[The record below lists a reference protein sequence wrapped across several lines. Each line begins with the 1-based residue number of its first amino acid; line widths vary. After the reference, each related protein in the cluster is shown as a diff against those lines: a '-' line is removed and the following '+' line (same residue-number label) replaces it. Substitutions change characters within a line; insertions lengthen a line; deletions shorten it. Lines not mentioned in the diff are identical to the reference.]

1 LSSPASFDHLQDGDL
16 VTVAIARGS
25 RLIRLHWKN
34 AAPLSPG
41 DGPSR
46 FSDPHEPAS
55 LPRRFRPIY
64 MADDFLTTFGEVV
77 VRDRRDHQRDD
88 PVLLVELMDKAASP
102 IEVEGSLRLLSLH
115 EDAPTR
121 MGIPTDA
128 IRGSKDVDG
137 RKLSEAAWLK
147 FPDFHGLSYPSR
159 ITTRPCRMVYDRDAV
174 RLKVVDTIPLMD
186 HPEFGQALEHYRLP
200 LKF

>member
-1 LSSPASFDHLQDGDL
+1 LNKPRPFDHLQVGDL
-16 VTVAIARGS
+16 LPFAIARGS
-25 RLIRLHWKN
+25 RLVRIHLEKV
-34 AAPLSPG
+34 APLTAS

-55 LPRRFRPIY
+55 LPRRFLPIY
-64 MADDFLTTFGEVV
+64 MADDFLTVFGEVI

-88 PVLLVELMDKAASP
+88 PVLLNELVEKAVST
-102 IEVEGSLRLLSLH
+102 IEVEEAVTLLSLH
-115 EDAPTR
+115 GDAPTR

-128 IRGSKDVDG
+128 IRGSKDVVG
-137 RKLSEAAWLK
+137 RQLSEAIWLK

-159 ITTRPCRMVYDRDAV
+159 ITTEPCHMVYERDAS
-174 RLKVVDTIPLMD
+174 RLKIIDTISLMR
-186 HPEFGQALEHYRLP
+186 HPELGSALDHYRLP